1 MPKPWNN
8 WASTFFLLQV
18 LLLHRLVFPCAWA
31 VCYDL
36 HLTGLIADYCCHYK
50 FNNIHT
56 HTYHVDMAPQCAVSF
71 SILNDPYSMAT
82 FLLEF
87 SMTFFMQTHL
97 RFLDFFLY
105 ITANLMRIACYMQWF
120 KWPRELDWQLFVCYS
135 LAEPVDIRP
144 SKGVSIEYLVVLW
157 TFGSKRSDGLGKRAL
172 KISRWTV
179 IISLGF
185 PINPYN
191 IWCPCHS

>member
-8 WASTFFLLQV
+8 WASTILLLQV
-18 LLLHRLVFPCAWA
+18 LLLHRLVSPCAWA

-50 FNNIHT
+50 FKNIHT

-97 RFLDFFLY
+97 RFLDSFFVHNSQFDANSLLHAMVQMAQRARL
-105 ITANLMRIACYMQWF
+105 TAVCLLLSSRTGWYQTLQGGINWILGCS
-120 KWPRELDWQLFVCYS
+120 LDVWKQK
-135 LAEPVDIRP
+135 IRWAW
-144 SKGVSIEYLVVLW
+144 KE
-157 TFGSKRSDGLGKRAL
+157 
-172 KISRWTV
+172 
-179 IISLGF
+179 GF
-185 PINPYN
+185 EN
-191 IWCPCHS
+191 